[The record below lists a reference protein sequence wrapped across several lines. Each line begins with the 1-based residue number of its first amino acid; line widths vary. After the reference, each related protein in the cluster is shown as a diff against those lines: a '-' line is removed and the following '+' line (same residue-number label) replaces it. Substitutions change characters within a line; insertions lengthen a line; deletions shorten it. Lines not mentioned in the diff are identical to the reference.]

1 MILKDYMAQHL
12 DTQPSIFRESTNLNL
27 ILEVIYNTLMIQQ
40 EEFLWLSENI
50 LNIDIAEKS
59 HLDLIG
65 SIVGQKRFLVD
76 FNIDKYF
83 GFDRSYNSETFG
95 DSDDATVGGYWNS
108 RSNFNK
114 STARRLNDEEY
125 RRIIKARIIY
135 NSSTCITND
144 VVEVINLITGTND
157 NRVQRDGHGLLK
169 VSSRDSTGFLA
180 YFIDRVNTTSNIIPI
195 ASGVQIQ
202 IVG

>member
-12 DTQPSIFRESTNLNL
+12 DNQPSIFRESTNLNL
-27 ILEVIYNTLMIQQ
+27 ILEIIYNTLMIQQ